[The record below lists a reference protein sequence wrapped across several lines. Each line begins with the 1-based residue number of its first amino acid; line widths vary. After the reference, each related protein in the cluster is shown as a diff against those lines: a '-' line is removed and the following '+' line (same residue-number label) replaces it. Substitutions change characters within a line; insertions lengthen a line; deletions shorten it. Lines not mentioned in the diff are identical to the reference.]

1 MSKDKPKGNSFKLSL
16 KKEFPD
22 HAPDTKKHWDSNEI
36 VEKETN
42 INQANDTDA
51 QMRPV
56 EWNMTKNVNLY
67 KWQQECMER
76 WFLEKKGTIKVVTG
90 AGKTILALAIIES
103 LKKQITELVVAIVVP
118 TIVLQN
124 QWYNEILKNSNL
136 SDNMIG
142 RLGGGYDDN
151 ISDEKRIVIA
161 VLKSASEKLYKK
173 IPEKATENLLLIV
186 DECHRAGAK
195 EMSKIFNTK
204 RKFNLGLS
212 ATPERGESSSKH
224 NEQYNNN
231 YSNSLLGRELGPII
245 FELNV
250 KQALAMGILP
260 EFEIIHIGISLNN
273 NERYRYRQLSR
284 AIRKLDKDIRNE
296 SDRRITGENMMAMLR
311 SYAKENDSIGMLARQ
326 YIHKTNERK
335 QLLYKAESREKVIL
349 KILEKHIKHN
359 PTSRGIIFHESIEAV
374 MNLHKKLLT
383 ENYPAVVENSKLPKT
398 VRRNNIESF
407 RNGTA
412 RVIVSARSLIEGFNV
427 PETDIGIIAA
437 SSTSV
442 RQRIQTLGRV
452 LRKTKKDA
460 DNLSK
465 IYVLYARETVD
476 ENIYMR
482 ANWEQILGAKRNQ
495 YYIIDQ
501 NNQMIEQSEPPK
513 IPIPSENEININELV
528 PGDVYPGEYKGNEYS
543 CDSNGNVFDENKN
556 VIVNPQGIT
565 ELVKKVKGSY
575 GRFKV
580 SFQKKYV
587 IVLTREQNNWITRY
601 VTQLQENFK
610 ISQIKDKDSNFSWDE
625 VFPLEIVPN
634 DIVNDLKLETLFF
647 KQKHGRAVI
656 ARKNKKGEQYAREQ
670 NALNKDLG
678 ENATKL
684 INNLKQL
691 HEQNKRIT
699 KFFLADNRYIIYL
712 EDGKYRHIC
721 KINNGL
727 EFP

>member
-1 MSKDKPKGNSFKLSL
+1 MSKDKPKEDSLKLSL
-16 KKEFPD
+16 KKELSAHVPG
-22 HAPDTKKHWDSNEI
+22 TKKYRNSHKING
-36 VEKETN
+36 KET
-42 INQANDTDA
+42 DTDQINETGLQA
-51 QMRPV
+51 GPV
-56 EWNMTKNVNLY
+56 EWNMTKNVSLY
-67 KWQQECMER
+67 KWQQECVEK
-76 WFLEKKGTIKVVTG
+76 WFSEKKGTIKVVTG

-124 QWYNEILKNSNL
+124 QWYDEILKNSNL
-136 SDNMIG
+136 PDNMIG
-142 RLGGGYDDN
+142 KLGGGYNDSID
-151 ISDEKRIVIA
+151 DEKRIIIA

-173 IPEKATENLLLIV
+173 IPEKETENLLLIV

-212 ATPERGESSSKH
+212 ATPEREESSNKH
-224 NEQYNNN
+224 NEQNNNN
-231 YSNSLLGRELGPII
+231 YNKSLLGRELGPII

-260 EFEIIHIGISLNN
+260 EFEIIHIGISLNS
-273 NERYRYRQLSR
+273 NERYKYGQLSR
-284 AIRKLDKDIRNE
+284 VIRKLDEDIRNK
-296 SDRRITGENMMAMLR
+296 SDRRITGENMMAILR
-311 SYAKENDSIGMLARQ
+311 SYAKKNDSVGMLARQ
-326 YIHKTNERK
+326 YIYKTNERK
-335 QLLYKAESREKVIL
+335 QLLYKAESREKIIL

-374 MNLHKKLLT
+374 MNLYEKLLT

-398 VRRNNIESF
+398 VRKNNIESF

-452 LRKTKKDA
+452 LRKTKKDT

-476 ENIYMR
+476 ENIYMK

-495 YYIIDQ
+495 YYIIIK
-501 NNQMIEQSEPPK
+501 NNQMIEQSAPPK
-513 IPIPSENEININELV
+513 VPMPSENEINMNELV
-528 PGDVYPGEYKGNEYS
+528 PGNIYPGEYKGKEYS
-543 CDSNGNVFDENKN
+543 CDSNGNVFDEDKN

-565 ELVKKVKGSY
+565 KLIKKIKGSY

-580 SFQKKYV
+580 TPQKKYV

-610 ISQIKDKDSNFSWDE
+610 ISQMGDEDSNFSWDE
-625 VFPLEIVPN
+625 VSPLGVIPN

-656 ARKNKKGEQYAREQ
+656 ARKSKKGEQYAREQ

-678 ENATKL
+678 KNATKL
-684 INNLKQL
+684 INNLKQSGEIL
-691 HEQNKRIT
+691 YWGNFILMNTTR
-699 KFFLADNRYIIYL
+699 
-712 EDGKYRHIC
+712 C
-721 KINNGL
+721 
-727 EFP
+727 